1 MKRLYRSRN
10 ERTFAGI
17 LGGIANYFGIDP
29 VIPRIIYTL
38 LTLFTF
44 GVGGILGYFIL
55 IFVIPIEPAGNRP
68 YISRGGYEKKDV
80 PERPGSSSGNYEKG
94 ADRYKNYGGGRF
106 KRK

>member
-29 VIPRIIYTL
+29 VIPRVIFVL

-55 IFVIPIEPAGNRP
+55 IFVIPLEPAG
-68 YISRGGYEKKDV
+68 ISHSSQSGSDKKGISGRNGNFAD
-80 PERPGSSSGNYEKG
+80 SSDKGTYRAGNYS
-94 ADRYKNYGGGRF
+94 GRF